1 MTNTAW
7 ISSAAALKQLPAVAA
22 AVEASKELTDLWPLT
37 DHMHIDNDV
46 KYAESFQVRTT
57 RQFALVL
64 TGEDVTVPDAEYVYE
79 GADEIPG
86 RPQSIVDALLAANDA
101 YDETVDF
108 SDDGDAAHIVTSAE
122 LLGNVWDDATNDS
135 VRTVVEAAEAAG
147 VALSADDTAG
157 RFALGAAAFADV
169 LAAVSA
175 GAGAGEAG
183 ADVAGGDVAKASLP
197 AALYFNEFDERLG
210 VPRVFVTAE
219 ELEGLR
225 KLAVAG
231 PDADGNAAAFVDR
244 LLEISKPEWKKH
256 HDDVLWDPVE
266 AKKKAKEE
274 DEKRSKAALAAKFAH
289 IKDDPGKETVEL

>member
-1 MTNTAW
+1 MSKNAW
-7 ISSAAALKQLPAVAA
+7 ISSADALKRLPAVVA
-22 AVEASKELTDLWPLT
+22 AVDASKELTDLWPLT

-86 RPQSIVDALLAANDA
+86 RPQNIVDALLAANDA

-108 SDDGDAAHIVTSAE
+108 SDDGDAGHIVSSAE
-122 LLGNVWDDATNDS
+122 LLGDVWNEPTADA
-135 VRTVVEAAEAAG
+135 VREVVEAAEAAG
-147 VALSADDTAG
+147 AALAADDVAG
-157 RFALGAAAFADV
+157 RYALGAAAFADV
-169 LAAVSA
+169 LTEVSEHADDDAAAVRA
-175 GAGAGEAG
+175 A
-183 ADVAGGDVAKASLP
+183 LP
-197 AALYFNEFDERLG
+197 TVLYFNEFDERLG
-210 VPRVFVTAE
+210 IPRVFVTAD
-219 ELEGLR
+219 ELEALR
-225 KLAVAG
+225 AIAVAG
-231 PDADGNAAAFVDR
+231 PADDANAAAFVDK
-244 LLEISKPEWKKH
+244 LLEISKPEWTKH

-289 IKDDPGKETVEL
+289 IKDDPNKEEVEL

>member
-1 MTNTAW
+1 MSNTAW

-86 RPQSIVDALLAANDA
+86 RPQSIVDALLAANDS

-122 LLGNVWDDATNDS
+122 LLGNVWNAATDDA
-135 VRTVVEAAEAAG
+135 VRTIIDAAETAG
-147 VALSADDTAG
+147 TALAADDTAG

-169 LAAVSA
+169 LAVVSA
-175 GAGAGEAG
+175 NADGAGA
-183 ADVAGGDVAKASLP
+183 VAKAALP
-197 AALYFNEFDERLG
+197 AVLYFNEFDERLG

-219 ELEGLR
+219 ELEALR
-225 KLAVAG
+225 ALAVAG
-231 PDADGNAAAFVDR
+231 PDDDANAAAFVDK

-266 AKKKAKEE
+266 AKKQAKEE

-289 IKDDPGKETVEL
+289 IKDDPGKEKVEL

>member
-1 MTNTAW
+1 MSKNAW
-7 ISSAAALKQLPAVAA
+7 ISSADALKRLPAVVA
-22 AVEASKELTDLWPLT
+22 AVDASKELTDLWPLT

-86 RPQSIVDALLAANDA
+86 RPQNIVDALLAANDA

-108 SDDGDAAHIVTSAE
+108 SDDGDAGHIVSSAE
-122 LLGNVWDDATNDS
+122 LLGDVWNEPTADA
-135 VRTVVEAAEAAG
+135 VREVVEAAEAAG
-147 VALSADDTAG
+147 AALAADDVAG
-157 RFALGAAAFADV
+157 RYALGAAAFADV
-169 LAAVSA
+169 LAEVSEHAADGAAAV
-175 GAGAGEAG
+175 
-183 ADVAGGDVAKASLP
+183 KAALP
-197 AALYFNEFDERLG
+197 TVLYFNEFDERLG
-210 VPRVFVTAE
+210 IPRVFVTAD
-219 ELEGLR
+219 ELEALR
-225 KLAVAG
+225 ALAVAG
-231 PDADGNAAAFVDR
+231 PADDANATAFVDK
-244 LLEISKPEWKKH
+244 LLEIAKPEWTKH

-289 IKDDPGKETVEL
+289 IKDDPNKEEVEL